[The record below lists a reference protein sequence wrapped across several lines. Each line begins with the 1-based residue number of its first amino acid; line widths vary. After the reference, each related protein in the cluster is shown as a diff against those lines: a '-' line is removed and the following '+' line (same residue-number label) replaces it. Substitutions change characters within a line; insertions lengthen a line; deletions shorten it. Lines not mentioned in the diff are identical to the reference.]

1 MTSSTKLGEEGK
13 CKDGGDGAGGVC
25 VDYNDCDAARGEGG
39 GGRKKG
45 KKREGGVTNSTR
57 INLHHVLLHR
67 GSVWLGGSVYS

>member
-25 VDYNDCDAARGEGG
+25 VDYNDCDA
-39 GGRKKG
+39 GRKKG
-45 KKREGGVTNSTR
+45 KKREGGLTNR